1 MPNANLSDESKE
13 QMLDPQEEHEAEC
26 GTPLTGG
33 VTPAAC
39 VAAAQAGHE
48 GLLDRLL
55 EELPDAA
62 AGTDGPL
69 HLACFQGLV
78 GAVDALARRAGTA
91 VNAPGELGN
100 TPLHLAAMRGSL
112 QACKVVLCHGGDP
125 RLRNVYGNAPA
136 SLAATAS
143 CRQLLSN
150 MAEGGRQAVDGL
162 RADMATA
169 AAAAQEEEQ
178 QREQQQQEQEQRRQQ
193 EAEETARLAAETAQ
207 AAQLAKEEE
216 ESRAAQEEAAA
227 AAAEQERLAEEAAA
241 VLAAKRAAKQGKPTS
256 NTATSRSSKP
266 AAGAAARTLA
276 GTRATQPSPGA
287 RAASGS
293 QRSAAGKPPAPQPG
307 LPAGASRKLTASAAG
322 RVSRNISKPGGKP
335 VSRAATGGTAQ
346 PAAL

>member
-1 MPNANLSDESKE
+1 MLNANFSDESK
-13 QMLDPQEEHEAEC
+13 
-26 GTPLTGG
+26 
-33 VTPAAC
+33 
-39 VAAAQAGHE
+39 AGRE
-48 GLLDRLL
+48 DLLDRLL

-62 AGTDGPL
+62 TGTDGPL
-69 HLACFQGLV
+69 HLACFQGFV
-78 GAVDALARRAGTA
+78 GAVDALVRRAGTA
-91 VNAPGELGN
+91 VNAPGALGN
-100 TPLHLAAMRGSL
+100 TPLHLAAISGSL
-112 QACKVVLCHGGDP
+112 QACKVVMCHGGDP

-150 MAEGGRQAVDGL
+150 MADGGKQAIDGL
-162 RADMATA
+162 RADMAAA

-193 EAEETARLAAETAQ
+193 EAEETARLAAEAAQ

-216 ESRAAQEEAAA
+216 ERRTAQEEEEASV
-227 AAAEQERLAEEAAA
+227 AAEQERLAAEAAA

-256 NTATSRSSKP
+256 SIATSRSSKP

-287 RAASGS
+287 RAASGA
-293 QRSAAGKPPAPQPG
+293 QRSAGGKPPTPQPG

-322 RVSRNISKPGGKP
+322 RGSRNISKPGAMP
-335 VSRAATGGTAQ
+335 VSRAATGGTAP
-346 PAAL
+346 PAV